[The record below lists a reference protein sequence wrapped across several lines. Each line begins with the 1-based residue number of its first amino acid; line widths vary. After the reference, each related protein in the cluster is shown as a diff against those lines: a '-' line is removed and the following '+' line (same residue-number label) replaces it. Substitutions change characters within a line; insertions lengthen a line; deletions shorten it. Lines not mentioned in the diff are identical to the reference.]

1 MLRQI
6 WDIVKGTLAY
16 SMYGHNGDIRAC
28 SFSQKG
34 DFFATGGVDTN
45 LLIWNS
51 AFGEKK
57 GETVRERGL
66 VQSGHM
72 GRTLAGGEE
81 QMRKRT
87 RVIGT

>member
-1 MLRQI
+1 
-6 WDIVKGTLAY
+6 
-16 SMYGHNGDIRAC
+16 MYGHNGDIRAC
-28 SFSQKG
+28 SFSHKG
-34 DFFATGGVDTN
+34 DFFATGGVDAN

-51 AFGEKK
+51 AFGERK
-57 GETVRERGL
+57 GETVKERGP
-66 VQSGHM
+66 VQSGHRGE